1 MHTPLSIRIS
11 RRVPSLARGMLVV
24 LLLSLMLLT
33 SACGGNTQLQQQASQ
48 DQEKLASLL
57 HQAQVIGVPSS
68 LLQPIFKQEQ
78 ELSSTRPP
86 ISIFN
91 DQPINDYYSNLITRY
106 SQLQVQVQGVIT
118 ICTEQAEAQAQH
130 DVQNLQTAL
139 SQRRAQGLPVQY
151 FAQQFLQ
158 VQTLLATAKYP
169 KDYVA
174 VSNKA
179 GTATQ
184 ALNLMQAAAHQL
196 STFKTT
202 IALMGAAHLDVTAMQ
217 MLYQNDQQALASATM
232 PLDFQNLSVL
242 IDAQYQLA
250 VVHTTEAIPYITSA
264 KWSALEAQVQQLKT
278 YGMAITA
285 YQKRL
290 NADKVMMNNT
300 KTLHDYQL
308 FARQVDADIASM
320 HDDLVQGEA
329 TYLVKQFHQEA
340 AAWGQT
346 HVYHD
351 SFDGK
356 NYPLDGGYLQQGIGD
371 LLDQDLSW
379 SYTPAD
385 FQSMVDE
392 VNNELFNLHMLE
404 ANYNDKTPYNQVH
417 ATDMQ
422 MLNHYKLQ
430 KGQVLMV
437 SLTEQAMRIYQDGRL
452 VKAFYVTTG
461 RVELP
466 SLPGVW
472 PTLDRKSPTVFKSP
486 DPPGSPYWYPD
497 TPIHYAILYHWGGYN
512 VHDSWWRVDYG
523 PGTQFPHTD
532 SGGDQTFAGNGS
544 HGCINMQEDQA
555 AWVYNHTDWNTTIM
569 VY

>member
-1 MHTPLSIRIS
+1 MHTSLPIRIAH
-11 RRVPSLARGMLVV
+11 RAPSLARGMLVV

-33 SACGGNTQLQQQASQ
+33 SACGGDTHLQQQAGQ
-48 DQEKLASLL
+48 DQGKLDSLL

-68 LLQPIFKQEQ
+68 LLQPILKQEQ
-78 ELSSTRPP
+78 ELSSTHAP
-86 ISIFN
+86 ISFFN
-91 DQPINDYYSNLITRY
+91 DQPANDYYSNLATRY
-106 SQLQVQVQGVIT
+106 SQLQLQVQGLIT
-118 ICTEQAEAQAQH
+118 TSTEQAQAQAQH
-130 DVQNLQTAL
+130 DVQNLQVTL

-158 VQTLLATAKYP
+158 AQTLLATAKYP

-184 ALNLMQAAAHQL
+184 ALNLMQATAHQL
-196 STFKTT
+196 STFNST
-202 IALMGAAHLDVTAMQ
+202 IALMGSAHLDVTAMQ
-217 MLYQNDQQALASATM
+217 MLYHNDQQVLAAATT
-232 PLDFQNLSVL
+232 PTDFQGLSAL

-250 VVHTTEAIPYITSA
+250 IVHTTAAIPYVTAA
-264 KWSALEAQVQQLKT
+264 KLSTLQAQIQQLKT
-278 YGMAITA
+278 YGIDTAA

-290 NADKVMMNNT
+290 AADTVMMNKT
-300 KTLHDYQL
+300 KTLPDYQS

-320 HDDLVQGEA
+320 HNDLLQGEA
-329 TYLVKQFHQEA
+329 TYLVKKFHQEA
-340 AAWGQT
+340 AAWGKA
-346 HVYHD
+346 HLYHD
-351 SFDGK
+351 SSDGN
-356 NYPLDGGYLQQGIGD
+356 NYELDGGYLQQGIGD
-371 LLDQDLSW
+371 LLDQDLDAAT
-379 SYTPAD
+379 TPDD
-385 FQSMVDE
+385 FQSMIDE

-437 SLTEQAMRIYQDGRL
+437 SLTEQTMRIYQDGQL
-452 VKAFYVTTG
+452 GKVFHVTTG

-472 PTLDRKSPTVFKSP
+472 PTLDRKSPTIFKSP
-486 DPPGSPYWYPD
+486 EPKGSPFWYPD
-497 TPIHYAILYHWGGYN
+497 TPIHYAILYHWGGYY
-512 VHDSWWRVDYG
+512 VHDAWWRVDYG
-523 PGTQFPHTD
+523 PGTQFPHAD
-532 SGGDQTFAGNGS
+532 SGGDQSFAGNGS

-555 AWVYNHTDWNTTIM
+555 AWVYAHTDWNTTIV